1 MIRLRFLGAA
11 GTVTGSRYLLDW
23 RGHRFMVDCGLFQG
37 SKELRLRNREPFA
50 VPADSVE
57 AVVLTHA
64 HIDHSGYLP
73 LLRRTGFTGPIHAT
87 GGTRDLCA
95 LLLPDSAQIQEEEA
109 AYANRHKTSKH
120 QPALPLY
127 TRADAEACLG
137 RFQDHPYRQPFQI
150 VPGVQA
156 VFRDAGHILGSAR
169 IELLFEGDPPRR
181 LVFSGDLGRLDAP
194 ILRDPEPLEE
204 ADWLV
209 LESTYGDRVHTDH
222 PVEQNLR
229 DLVRSGVQ
237 RGGVIVVP
245 AFAVERTQEVVYLLD
260 ELLHQGGI
268 PSIPVYVD
276 SPMAVRAFHLFQ
288 KYPEYYDEDARRL
301 LEAGRRVLSF
311 PGLRLCET
319 VEDSKAINRARPPFL
334 VVSASGMA
342 TGGRVLHHLKRY
354 LPDPANTVLLVGYQA
369 VGTRGWRLQQ
379 GEESVRIFGESVRV
393 RAWIDKLDGFSGH
406 ADSVQLERW
415 ATGLARPPR
424 RVFLTHGE
432 PEALE
437 AQRVRL
443 ASMPGWEVH
452 VPAHDQEVILE

>member
-1 MIRLRFLGAA
+1 
-11 GTVTGSRYLLDW
+11 
-23 RGHRFMVDCGLFQG
+23 
-37 SKELRLRNREPFA
+37 
-50 VPADSVE
+50 
-57 AVVLTHA
+57 
-64 HIDHSGYLP
+64 
-73 LLRRTGFTGPIHAT
+73 
-87 GGTRDLCA
+87 
-95 LLLPDSAQIQEEEA
+95 
-109 AYANRHKTSKH
+109 
-120 QPALPLY
+120 
-127 TRADAEACLG
+127 
-137 RFQDHPYRQPFQI
+137 
-150 VPGVQA
+150 
-156 VFRDAGHILGSAR
+156 
-169 IELLFEGDPPRR
+169 
-181 LVFSGDLGRLDAP
+181 
-194 ILRDPEPLEE
+194 
-204 ADWLV
+204 
-209 LESTYGDRVHTDH
+209 
-222 PVEQNLR
+222 
-229 DLVRSGVQ
+229 
-237 RGGVIVVP
+237 VP